1 MPLGDYRTKNELWS
15 ELQSSKL
22 APAIPSVCDSLPD
35 GPDHP
40 EVAANLNDIGNAHGA
55 LGDPRTKKDFLERV
69 LKIEERHFGAD
80 RPEVAATLNDIGN
93 ALGRLSHKE
102 RIMERAFN
110 LQSSLQQFLL
120 CAIVSPTG
128 RTIQKSQQLST
139 TSAMPMEPWETLAQR
154 RTFWSESW
162 RLKSGTSVLT
172 VQKSQQL
179 STTSA
184 MPLGDY
190 RTKNELWSELQS
202 SKLAPA
208 IPSVCDSL
216 PDGPDHPEVAATLND
231 IGNAHGALGDPR
243 TKKDF
248 LERVLKIEERH
259 FGADRPEVAAT
270 LNDIGNA
277 LGRLSH
283 KERIMERASIFKA
296 HSSNSFCVR

>member
-1 MPLGDYRTKNELWS
+1 M
-15 ELQSSKL
+15 
-22 APAIPSVCDSLPD
+22 
-35 GPDHP
+35 
-40 EVAANLNDIGNAHGA
+40 
-55 LGDPRTKKDFLERV
+55 
-69 LKIEERHFGAD
+69 
-80 RPEVAATLNDIGN
+80 
-93 ALGRLSHKE
+93 
-102 RIMERAFN
+102 
-110 LQSSLQQFLL
+110 
-120 CAIVSPTG
+120 
-128 RTIQKSQQLST
+128 
-139 TSAMPMEPWETLAQR
+139 
-154 RTFWSESW
+154 
-162 RLKSGTSVLT
+162 LT

-231 IGNAHGALGDPR
+231 LGNAHGALGDPRTKKDFLERVLKIEERHFGADRPEVAATLNDIGNALGRLSHKERIMERSSKLAPAIPSVCDSLPDGPDHPEVAATLNDLGNAHGALGDPR

-296 HSSNSFCVR
+296 RSSNSFCATLNDLGNAHGALGDPRTKKDFLERVLKIEERHFGADRPEVAATLNDIGNALGRLSHKERIMERASIFKARSSNSFCVR

>member
-1 MPLGDYRTKNELWS
+1 M
-15 ELQSSKL
+15 
-22 APAIPSVCDSLPD
+22 
-35 GPDHP
+35 
-40 EVAANLNDIGNAHGA
+40 
-55 LGDPRTKKDFLERV
+55 
-69 LKIEERHFGAD
+69 
-80 RPEVAATLNDIGN
+80 
-93 ALGRLSHKE
+93 
-102 RIMERAFN
+102 
-110 LQSSLQQFLL
+110 
-120 CAIVSPTG
+120 
-128 RTIQKSQQLST
+128 
-139 TSAMPMEPWETLAQR
+139 
-154 RTFWSESW
+154 
-162 RLKSGTSVLT
+162 LT

-231 IGNAHGALGDPR
+231 LGNAHGALGDPR

-296 HSSNSFCVR
+296 RSSNSFCVR

>member
-1 MPLGDYRTKNELWS
+1 M
-15 ELQSSKL
+15 
-22 APAIPSVCDSLPD
+22 
-35 GPDHP
+35 
-40 EVAANLNDIGNAHGA
+40 
-55 LGDPRTKKDFLERV
+55 
-69 LKIEERHFGAD
+69 
-80 RPEVAATLNDIGN
+80 
-93 ALGRLSHKE
+93 
-102 RIMERAFN
+102 
-110 LQSSLQQFLL
+110 
-120 CAIVSPTG
+120 
-128 RTIQKSQQLST
+128 
-139 TSAMPMEPWETLAQR
+139 
-154 RTFWSESW
+154 
-162 RLKSGTSVLT
+162 LT
-172 VQKSQQL
+172 AQKSQQL

-231 IGNAHGALGDPR
+231 LGNAHGALGDPR

-296 HSSNSFCVR
+296 RSSNSFCVRWSPRRAGPSRSRSNSQRPRQCPWSLGRPSHKEGLFGASLED